1 MYGNGQTRPKM
12 ETIQTPTDL
21 DFAMATRVLALAD
34 DELILA
40 HRDSEWTGHAPILE
54 EDIGLANIAQD
65 ELGHAGLWYGI
76 YGSLTRH
83 DPDRMVFFR
92 EAGDWRCVQ
101 FVELPKGDW
110 AFTMVRQYLF
120 DAYEHVLLTRLAESL
135 HEQVAAAAAKIRQE
149 EFYHS
154 RHTSAWVRRLG
165 LGTRE
170 SHRRAQDALDALW
183 PYTAQ
188 LFAPDDGDD
197 DLAACGYA
205 PPPADLTDGWNALVR
220 PHLEASGL
228 RVPDG
233 PGLIPPR
240 EQHTPYLAELLV
252 EMQKVARLDPE
263 AVW

>member
-1 MYGNGQTRPKM
+1 MK
-12 ETIQTPTDL
+12 TILTPTDTNL
-21 DFAMATRVLALAD
+21 AVAARVLALAD

-65 ELGHAGLWYGI
+65 ELGHAGLWYAI
-76 YGSLTRH
+76 YGSLTGR

-92 EAGDWRCVQ
+92 EASDWRCVQ
-101 FVELPKGDW
+101 LVELPKGDW
-110 AFTMVRQYLF
+110 AFTMLRQYLF
-120 DAYEHVLLTRLAESL
+120 DAYEHVLLTRLAESR
-135 HEQVAAAAAKIRQE
+135 HEAVAAAASKIRQE
-149 EFYHS
+149 ELYHS
-154 RHTSAWVRRLG
+154 RHTSAWVKRLG
-165 LGTRE
+165 LGTAE
-170 SHRRAQDALDALW
+170 SHRRTQEALDALW

-188 LFAPDDGDD
+188 LFAPADGDEV
-197 DLAACGYA
+197 LAALRCS
-205 PPPADLTDGWNALVR
+205 PPPADLAHGWNTLVR
-220 PHLEASGL
+220 AHLEASGL

-233 PGLIPPR
+233 PALVLRR